1 MLYHLL
7 YPLREIFFGFNVFR
21 YITFRAAGASITAFV
36 FCILLGP
43 PIFRRIRNLGISEN
57 GVREHAPALDV
68 VRRQKRGTP
77 TMGGLAILSSLVVST
92 VLWADPTSPF
102 ILLVLALT
110 VWLGLVGFADDYLKF
125 VMHSSRGL
133 ATSTK
138 FFGQIVGS
146 VGIALFLYFSS
157 DWSRALTVPFFKT
170 VAFDL
175 GIFYIPFV
183 MLVIISSSNAVNI
196 TDGVDGLAIGCV
208 ILVAVTYSIFSYL
221 TGHFQFSQYLH
232 IFYAPGS
239 GELAI
244 FCTALVGAGLGFLW
258 YNCHPAEV
266 FMGDTGSLALG
277 GALGAIA
284 VLIKKELVLFIA
296 GGIFAAEAISVILQ
310 VLSYRTTGRR
320 LFLMSPIH
328 HHFNLKCW
336 HESKVMIRFLIV
348 GTILVFVSLSTLKL
362 R

>member
-7 YPLREIFFGFNVFR
+7 YPLRDVFFGFNVFR
-21 YITFRAAGASITAFV
+21 YITFRAAGASVTAFL
-36 FCILLGP
+36 FCIVLGP
-43 PIFRRIRNLGISEN
+43 PIFRRVRRLGISEN
-57 GVREHAPALDV
+57 GLRDHAPALDI
-68 VRRQKRGTP
+68 VRKQKRGTP
-77 TMGGLAILSSLVVST
+77 TMGGLASLSALVVST
-92 VLWADPTSPF
+92 LLWSDPTSPF

-133 ATSTK
+133 AASTK

-146 VGIALFLYFSS
+146 IGIALFLYFSTN
-157 DWSRALTVPFFKT
+157 WSRTLTVPFFKN
-170 VAFDL
+170 VILDL
-175 GIFYIPFV
+175 GVFYIPFV

-221 TGHFQFSQYLH
+221 TGHLQFSEYLR

-244 FCTALVGAGLGFLW
+244 FCASLVGAGLGFLW

-277 GALGAIA
+277 GALGTIA
-284 VLIKKELVLFIA
+284 VLTKKELVLLIA
-296 GGIFAAEAISVILQ
+296 GGVFVVEATSVILQ
-310 VLSYRTTGRR
+310 VLSYKMTGQR

-328 HHFNLKCW
+328 HHFNLKGW

-348 GTILVFVSLSTLKL
+348 GTILVFISLSTLKL